1 MSGQFTDSAS
11 RATLSWLVGNTIPSG
26 WTPATNTYLALLTS
40 DPRVTVVNGV
50 TVFDNDPTVSDIVA
64 VEFTATGYSRKQVTW
79 SASQTNTGN
88 PSSTNNSTQLTYG
101 PFTDASGSG
110 AATTFGALVTS
121 ASGSTGNVIH
131 VWEWDN
137 PVSAAQNESVVISV
151 GNLTMTL
158 Q

>member
-11 RATLSWLVGNTIPSG
+11 RATLSWLVGNTLPSG

-40 DPRVTVVNGV
+40 DPRVSVVNGV
-50 TVFDNDPTVSDIVA
+50 SVFNNDPDMTDVVA
-64 VEFTATGYSRKQVTW
+64 AEFTATGYVRKQVTW
-79 SASQTNTGN
+79 SAAQTNTGN
-88 PSSTNNSTQLTYG
+88 PSSTNNSAQLTYG

-121 ASGSTGNVIH
+121 STGTSGNVIH

-151 GNLTMTL
+151 SNLTMTL